1 MEERSCMTA
10 AKNTLKFHFQVTR
23 GCQSILRAP
32 STKTWLKSCCVEPS
46 SEIYSGDMKSSAI
59 INQTPCRGGQ
69 CLNIATRENSREAS
83 TSFTLR
89 PADHHS
95 WMEPHT
101 TGGPQDEVWLYW
113 SHTHCLLGMY
123 SQCDFFDKGKDIYK
137 LCMLFISQHRG
148 QALAFSGSLTS
159 CQRLFPSPPSR
170 EPAPRGDPPR
180 YLSAPQHLQ
189 VEFFNVK
196 IKIPFFTFCWIIE
209 R

>member
-32 STKTWLKSCCVEPS
+32 STKTRLKSCCVEPS

-101 TGGPQDEVWLYW
+101 TGGPQDDVWLYW

-123 SQCDFFDKGKDIYK
+123 SQCDFFDKGKDIY
-137 LCMLFISQHRG
+137 
-148 QALAFSGSLTS
+148 
-159 CQRLFPSPPSR
+159 RLWTYVCSYPSIGVKPSPSQEVWLLAKDFFPLLFHPCQLQEWIHFTTYLHFYTCKWSFSMSRSRSHSLPS
-170 EPAPRGDPPR
+170 
-180 YLSAPQHLQ
+180 
-189 VEFFNVK
+189 VES
-196 IKIPFFTFCWIIE
+196 
-209 R
+209 